1 MNMIYNCIDNIIK
14 NSCLLASSEPDSHI
28 FRFIDKSPI
37 SSLFSSIKEF
47 FNDKLFN
54 DKFFNDIQMN
64 WNIIGLY
71 MLVATGI
78 AVTTIAIWNL
88 LNLSLK
94 KGSKDKTSR
103 KSSAFTTSAVMV
115 FTWGVT
121 LYYIGYDYGGTHT
134 NTFTLMLRS
143 VLSSFEMFLSKS
155 NLIGIAKNCKESGL
169 YMFCFAIIHAS
180 ALTISTLFAVLCF
193 GKRVQYWFRGTR
205 WRFIGSNDITNV
217 FWGLNERS
225 FVLAHDIAKNSDDKE
240 RFIFVDFPLQEES
253 PSKGQSFSGILGL
266 FSYKINALRKISG
279 LRNCIMIRSSLRP
292 SSVQD
297 TNADF
302 FDAMNIYRLKQI
314 LDKSTKVRFFL
325 LTTDEDANL
334 KAALNMLN
342 KNVCA
347 NAKLAIYCSTR
358 KNMLNRLIEE
368 RWENKLKLIDDSRA
382 ALTQL
387 KMEPDKMH
395 HPIDFVDIDK
405 EQGCVTSKFKAM
417 IIGFGST
424 GQDALRFLYEYS
436 AFADKDGN
444 KSPVE
449 IHIIDNNLSAVK
461 GKFWQEVPGMNML
474 VDKEVFFH
482 DISAGSVEFDK
493 FLNANIDQTNYV
505 VVAAGS
511 DKTNMD
517 IASMIMDKALLCRTK
532 KISHFKVF
540 VRMYS
545 DNSIVKFE
553 AAVNVYKEFCSE
565 DKYAPLEYFGN
576 TREIYSYNIIV
587 KNHYEEEAINFY
599 NSYCKAEGSST
610 TWGERRKK
618 EIMELGKIYGKRSL
632 RRKEGQDKANCQHCY
647 TKQQLLNLE
656 NRNEPLE
663 LPEWTDTE
671 SILDH
676 EGATE
681 NHWLVCLYNVA
692 ICEHLRWNASHL
704 MMGYV
709 PMTADVKKH
718 FDDTCDERT
727 KQHTYIV
734 DWNQLPCGTQG
745 YDYSVVKT
753 TVQIAKQ
760 NK

>member
-54 DKFFNDIQMN
+54 DIQMN

-78 AVTTIAIWNL
+78 AMTTIAIWNL

-134 NTFTLMLRS
+134 NTFTLILRS

-647 TKQQLLNLE
+647 TKQRLLNLE

-663 LPEWTDTE
+663 LPEWTDKE

-704 MMGYV
+704 MMGYL

-718 FDDTCDERT
+718 IDSTCDERT
-727 KQHTYIV
+727 KQHLCIV
-734 DWNQLPCGTQG
+734 DWNQLPCDTQG

-753 TVQIAKQ
+753 TVLIAKQ
-760 NK
+760 NKELQL

>member
-1 MNMIYNCIDNIIK
+1 MIDNYIESIIK
-14 NSCLLASSEPDSHI
+14 SYGLLISSEPNSHI
-28 FRFIDKSPI
+28 FRFIDKYPT
-37 SSLFSSIKEF
+37 SSLFDSIKEF
-47 FNDKLFN
+47 FD
-54 DKFFNDIQMN
+54 DIQMDS
-64 WNIIGLY
+64 WNILGWCV
-71 MLVATGI
+71 LVTVGI
-78 AVTTIAIWNL
+78 VVTTIAVWNL
-88 LNLSLK
+88 LNLLLK

-103 KSSAFTTSAVMV
+103 KSSVFTTLAIMV
-115 FTWGVT
+115 FTWGVA

-134 NTFTLMLRS
+134 NTFTLVIRS

-155 NLIGIAKNCKESGL
+155 NLIGIASNCKESGP
-169 YMFCFAIIHAS
+169 YMFCFAVIHAS

-193 GKRVQYWFRGTR
+193 GKRIQYWYRGKK
-205 WRFIGSNDITNV
+205 WRFIGSDDVTNV

-225 FVLAHDIAKNSDDKE
+225 FVLVHDIAKNSDEKE
-240 RFIFVDFPLQEES
+240 RFIFVDFPIQEES

-266 FSYKINALRKISG
+266 FSYKINALRNISG
-279 LRNCIMIRSSLRP
+279 LRNCIMMRSSLRP

-297 TNADF
+297 TNVDF
-302 FDAMNIYRLKQI
+302 FGAMNIYRLKQI

-334 KAALNMLN
+334 KAAINMLN

-347 NAKLAIYCSTR
+347 NAKLTIYCSAR

-368 RWENKLKLIDDSRA
+368 RWENKLKLIDDSRVA
-382 ALTQL
+382 VTQL
-387 KMEPDKMH
+387 KMEPDKIH
-395 HPIDFVDIDK
+395 HPIDFVNIDK

-417 IIGFGST
+417 IVGFGST

-461 GKFWQEVPGMNML
+461 GKFWQEVPGMDML

-493 FLNANIDQTNYV
+493 FLNANIEQMNYI

-511 DKTNMD
+511 DETNMD

-545 DNSIVKFE
+545 DKSIVKFE

-599 NSYCKAEGSST
+599 NSYYKAVGSST

-618 EIMELGKIYGKRSL
+618 EIMKLGKIYGKRSL

-647 TKQQLLNLE
+647 TKMKLLNLTE
-656 NRNEPLE
+656 RQVSLSLPDWKKDKSIIDIDKEKIPL
-663 LPEWTDTE
+663 
-671 SILDH
+671 
-676 EGATE
+676 
-681 NHWLVCLYNVA
+681 WLISLYNVS
-692 ICEHLRWNASHL
+692 ICEHLRWNASHIML
-704 MMGYV
+704 GYV
-709 PMTADVKKH
+709 PMNAKVQKLVSG
-718 FDDTCDERT
+718 TCDEVT
-727 KQHTYIV
+727 KQHSCIK
-734 DWNQLPCGTQG
+734 DWKELDCETQG
-745 YDYSVVKT
+745 YDYEVVKR
-753 TVQIAKQ
+753 TVMMAQ
-760 NK
+760 